1 MAKTSTPR
9 FWKPEDIAYLR
20 MHWQTMP
27 WCDIAAHV
35 GRTERALRRAESTP
49 KPEKFKMPTKMSAAI
64 RARMEKER
72 FAYTPETLPWRAE
85 RMLGPVYVPTGM
97 AYRGQRA

>member
-1 MAKTSTPR
+1 MKIEICTVGPDLAKKLLAMNTHNRPA
-9 FWKPEDIAYLR
+9 PD
-20 MHWQTMP
+20 
-27 WCDIAAHV
+27 
-35 GRTERALRRAESTP
+35 RALRRAESTP

-97 AYRGQRA
+97 TYRGQRA